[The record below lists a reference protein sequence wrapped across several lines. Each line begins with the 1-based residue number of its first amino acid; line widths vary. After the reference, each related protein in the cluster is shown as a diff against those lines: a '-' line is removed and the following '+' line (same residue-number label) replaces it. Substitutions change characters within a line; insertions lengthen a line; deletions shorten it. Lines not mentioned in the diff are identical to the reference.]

1 MQMMAGA
8 CAALSESNCA
18 LVGGHTCEGTEMA
31 LGFAI
36 NGATTAEH
44 HAGTSTTAAAGGG
57 AGDNNNNNN
66 AGVLAKGGM
75 VAGQALVLTQGLGTG
90 VLFAARMR
98 NQTKGPWVSAALQ
111 RMCQSSRVAAS
122 LATDHGASA
131 CTDVTGFGLAGH
143 LAEMCKASGPHVGAE
158 LWLSTVPLLDG
169 AKECVAK
176 GIFSSLQPANLRLRR
191 AVNVDE
197 NSAIARDPAFALL
210 FDPQTS
216 GGLLTSVPMDR
227 ASELVQALKEAG
239 YADSCVIG
247 RVVERVADSNDPDGP
262 SIQLLP

>member
-36 NGATTAEH
+36 NGASTAEH
-44 HAGTSTTAAAGGG
+44 HAGTAGGSS
-57 AGDNNNNNN
+57 DSKDSNN

-75 VAGQALVLTQGLGTG
+75 VPGQAIVLTQGLGTG

-98 NQTKGPWVSAALQ
+98 NQTKGPWVTAALQ
-111 RMCQSSRVAAS
+111 RMCQSSRVAAG
-122 LATDHGASA
+122 LATEHGASA

-143 LAEMCKASGPHVGAE
+143 LAEMCKASGPEVGAE
-158 LWLSTVPLLDG
+158 LWLSTVPLLEG

-197 NSAIARDPAFALL
+197 NSAIAHDPSFALL

-227 ASELVQALKEAG
+227 ASDLVQALKGAG

-247 RVVERVADSNDPDGP
+247 RVVERVADSNDPNGP

>member
-44 HAGTSTTAAAGGG
+44 HAGTTTGAAAGG
-57 AGDNNNNNN
+57 DN
-66 AGVLAKGGM
+66 AGILAKGGM
-75 VAGQALVLTQGLGTG
+75 AAGQALVLTQGLGTG

-122 LATDHGASA
+122 LATAHGASA

-143 LAEMCKASGPHVGAE
+143 LAEMCKASGHAVGAE
-158 LWLSTVPLLDG
+158 LWLSTVPLLEG

-197 NSAIARDPAFALL
+197 NTAIARDPAFALL

-247 RVVERVADSNDPDGP
+247 RVVERVADSSDANGP